1 MTQRVLW
8 AYTLAQITVG
18 IQLGVAI
25 AVAIVVYDL
34 PLPAVLAFG
43 PLGLPL
49 VALQSVLAHRM
60 LVGKASPKNPSG

>member
-1 MTQRVLW
+1 
-8 AYTLAQITVG
+8 VG